1 MKKILVSACLLG
13 VPCRYDA
20 KSKPNVDVIAL
31 GEKYELIPV
40 CPECLGGL
48 STPRLPAEI
57 QGDRVIR
64 SDGADVTCEYILGA
78 QKTLEIARE
87 HGIEIA
93 ILKSKSPSCSN
104 KQIYDGTYT
113 RTLVNGKGITVRLLE
128 KNNIKVIDEN
138 ELEKI

>member
-1 MKKILVSACLLG
+1 MKKLLVSACLLG
-13 VPCRYDA
+13 TPCRYDG
-20 KSKPNVDVIAL
+20 KSKPNDNVIAL

-57 QGDRVIR
+57 QGNMVVRN
-64 SDGADVTCEYILGA
+64 DGVDVTKEYNLGA

-87 HGIEIA
+87 NGIEIA

-104 KQIYDGTYT
+104 MQVYDGTYT
-113 RTLVNGKGITVRLLE
+113 RTLVSGKGVTACLLE
-128 KNNIKVIDEN
+128 KNNVKVISEN
-138 ELEKI
+138 ELEKL

>member
-13 VPCRYDA
+13 TPCRYDG
-20 KSKPNVDVIAL
+20 KSKPNDEVIAL

-57 QGDRVIR
+57 KGDRVVR
-64 SDGADVTCEYILGA
+64 VDGVDVTKEYNLGA
-78 QKTLEIARE
+78 QKTLEIACE
-87 HGIEIA
+87 NGIEIA

-104 KQIYDGTYT
+104 MQVYDGTYT
-113 RTLVNGKGITVRLLE
+113 RTLVGGKGVTVRLLE
-128 KNNIKVIDEN
+128 KNNVKVISEN
-138 ELEKI
+138 ELEKL

>member
-13 VPCRYDA
+13 TPCRYDG
-20 KSKPNVDVIAL
+20 KSKPNDEVIAL

-57 QGDRVIR
+57 KGDRVVR
-64 SDGADVTCEYILGA
+64 NDGVDVTKEYDLGA
-78 QKTLEIARE
+78 QKTLEMARKN
-87 HGIEIA
+87 GIKIA

-104 KQIYDGTYT
+104 MQVYDGTYT
-113 RTLVNGKGITVRLLE
+113 RTLVGGKGVTVRLLE
-128 KNNIKVIDEN
+128 KNNVKVISEK
-138 ELEKI
+138 ELEKL